1 MPLHVKWPFPAV
13 PRLTWTL
20 ASSVVMGLVGTYSCF
35 WTSEWPKAK
44 AESVHRPLAWP
55 GVLGLGIWQRLFWH
69 SKKPWADGND
79 LDPQT
84 DFSFQST

>member
-35 WTSEWPKAK
+35 WTSEWPKSK

-55 GVLGLGIWQRLFWH
+55 GVLGL
-69 SKKPWADGND
+69 
-79 LDPQT
+79 
-84 DFSFQST
+84 

>member
-44 AESVHRPLAWP
+44 AESVNRPLAWP
-55 GVLGLGIWQRLFWH
+55 GAGVGDWEFGRGFSGTLRGLGQV
-69 SKKPWADGND
+69 KM
-79 LDPQT
+79 T
-84 DFSFQST
+84 